1 MKSHQVPLKILGKSC
16 HLIILQQLFFLVF
29 SLPHFVHFLSL
40 FWSFSSSRYVHKF
53 LEIQNPRV
61 LGPAISPGA
70 VYLAST
76 LHEKVEML
84 CFQGSAAPASV
95 FQPEDDDDSMSIIS
109 ELSRLSS
116 PSRRSSMLAR
126 SPSWSPGS
134 ARVKSLKGVILK
146 KSSSFRVVKPLTE
159 ENMWLHRF
167 SIWISEIFSSQFINF
182 NQAANSNETW
192 PTGCKTNF
200 NQN

>member
-1 MKSHQVPLKILGKSC
+1 MSLILIPLTSVKSHQALLKIPGKSR
-16 HLIILQQLFFLVF
+16 HLLRNNYSFDFL
-29 SLPHFVHFLSL
+29 FLSL
-40 FWSFSSSRYVHKF
+40 LAIFCSIFTHSLIFSSSRYVHKF

-61 LGPAISPGA
+61 LGPAVSPGA

-84 CFQGSAAPASV
+84 CFQGNLAPASV

-134 ARVKSLKGVILK
+134 ARVKSLKGVTPK

-159 ENMWLHRF
+159 ENM
-167 SIWISEIFSSQFINF
+167 
-182 NQAANSNETW
+182 
-192 PTGCKTNF
+192 
-200 NQN
+200 

>member
-1 MKSHQVPLKILGKSC
+1 MSHSCLSLILIPLTSVKSHQTLLKIQGKSG
-16 HLIILQQLFFLVF
+16 HLIILQPSFLLLFFFLPLHFVE
-29 SLPHFVHFLSL
+29 SLPLL
-40 FWSFSSSRYVHKF
+40 WSFPSSRYVHKF

-61 LGPAISPGA
+61 LGPAVSPGA

-84 CFQGSAAPASV
+84 CFQGNAAPASV

-134 ARVKSLKGVILK
+134 ARVKSLKGVIPK

-159 ENMWLHRF
+159 ENV
-167 SIWISEIFSSQFINF
+167 
-182 NQAANSNETW
+182 
-192 PTGCKTNF
+192 
-200 NQN
+200 

>member
-1 MKSHQVPLKILGKSC
+1 MSHSCLSLISIPLTSVKSHQALLKILGKNC
-16 HLIILQQLFFLVF
+16 HLIIFPQLIYFFD
-29 SLPHFVHFLSL
+29 LSFTL
-40 FWSFSSSRYVHKF
+40 IPFWSSSSSRYVHKF

-61 LGPAISPGA
+61 LGPAVSPGA

-84 CFQGSAAPASV
+84 CFQGNAAPASV

-116 PSRRSSMLAR
+116 PSHQSSRLAR

-134 ARVKSLKGVILK
+134 ARVKSLKGVFAK
-146 KSSSFRVVKPLTE
+146 RSSSLRRVKPLTE

-167 SIWISEIFSSQFINF
+167 SVIFSWQFN
-182 NQAANSNETW
+182 
-192 PTGCKTNF
+192 
-200 NQN
+200 